1 VVRNAIVLANFLSMP
16 RPLSEKGL
24 RSHIR
29 RILITDQTQGGVG
42 RGSRSS
48 ALRIFGAIEQQ
59 CPQVSR
65 LTPDRSDLSRQ
76 PVDSILEAKLR
87 PPQTR
92 SAWVMRSRLLE
103 ELEHA
108 TQRAV
113 TLIAAPAGYGK
124 TTVVAQWLA
133 SDLRPT
139 IVAWISLDTADNDS
153 VRLWTNI
160 ATALA
165 RAGCDIAR
173 DIVGFV
179 AAGGNDVL
187 TVVLPR
193 IVSALAALPSDITVL
208 IDDFDIVRATECN
221 EQIDFFVKHLPPN
234 AHVVLITRSDP
245 TLRLGRLRAAGQLSE
260 IRADDLAFNTREA
273 SALLVSDGVQLSS
286 GAVSELMQRT
296 EGWPAGLYLAALSL
310 TGREDPSEF
319 VHTFSGNNR
328 FIGDYLTEEVLSR
341 QPEQVRNFILDMS
354 IVDRFSVPLADYVTE
369 ARHSASILRDL
380 KHTNLFLV
388 PLDSEERW
396 FRFHHLFG
404 AVAYST
410 LETERPDR
418 AAMLHGR
425 AAEWLSENG
434 YVEDAVEHA
443 LAAGKAE
450 HAANL
455 VNANWLRYFDAG
467 LGTTV
472 QRWLRALDASAADHS
487 TAYVVTA
494 AWMAALSGNREEM
507 DRRLAQLS
515 NNASDYVRLPD
526 GTKSVESVVA
536 LIRGLFG
543 FDGPLDTLAFA
554 TRAAELETNGNLA
567 WFAAANTALGHA
579 SYMIGDLDTA
589 VGVLPKAATS
599 EAAPALLRI
608 LALATLALAQAE
620 LGRGDRSRRSAEEAM
635 EVVETRSLHA
645 LPQVSLAFTALG
657 QSQAASGELMQAM
670 ATLEHGLNLRRKIP
684 GLSPWPTIHHLL
696 IMGRV
701 AGLAGDLPQ
710 ARRLLDEVSPLIR
723 QYPEGTA
730 AMIARLETSRKTLR
744 EAQTTSRPH
753 EPLTAREIDVLR
765 RLAGPLNLGQIAS
778 ELYLSQNT
786 VKTHTMALYR
796 KLGVRSRT
804 EAVNIGRQRLLI

>member
-1 VVRNAIVLANFLSMP
+1 M
-16 RPLSEKGL
+16 
-24 RSHIR
+24 
-29 RILITDQTQGGVG
+29 
-42 RGSRSS
+42 
-48 ALRIFGAIEQQ
+48 
-59 CPQVSR
+59 SR
-65 LTPDRSDLSRQ
+65 LTADRSDLSRQ
-76 PVDSILEAKLR
+76 LADSILEAKLR

-92 SAWVMRSRLLE
+92 SAWVIRSRLLE

-133 SDLRPT
+133 SDLRPK
-139 IVAWISLDTADNDS
+139 IVAWISLDTADNDP

-179 AAGGNDVL
+179 AAGSRDML

-193 IVSALAALPSDITVL
+193 IVDALAALPSEITVL

-286 GAVSELMQRT
+286 EAVSELMQRT

-310 TGREDPSEF
+310 TGRADPSEF

-369 ARHSASILRDL
+369 ARHSASILRNL

-410 LETERPDR
+410 LATERPDR

-434 YVEDAVEHA
+434 YIEDAVEHA
-443 LAAGKAE
+443 LAAGNFR

-455 VNANWLRYFDAG
+455 VNSNWLRYFDAG

-472 QRWLRALDASAADHS
+472 QRWLRALEASAADHS

-494 AWMAALSGNREEM
+494 AWMAALSGNQEEM
-507 DRRLAQLS
+507 DRWLAQL
-515 NNASDYVRLPD
+515 NNASDHVRLPD

-554 TRAAELETNGNLA
+554 RRAAELETNGDLA
-567 WFAAANTALGHA
+567 WFAVANTALGHA
-579 SYMIGDLDTA
+579 SYVIGDLDTA

-599 EAAPALLRI
+599 EAAPALLKI

-620 LGRGDRSRRSAEEAM
+620 LGHDDRSRRSAEEAM

-701 AGLAGDLPQ
+701 AALAGDLPL

-723 QYPEGTA
+723 QYPEGMA
-730 AMIARLETSRKTLR
+730 ALIARLEAARKTLR
-744 EAQTTSRPH
+744 EAQTISRPE

-765 RLAGPLNLGQIAS
+765 QLAGPLSLGQIAS

-796 KLGVRSRT
+796 KLGARSRSA
-804 EAVNIGRQRLLI
+804 AVKIGRQRLLI

>member
-1 VVRNAIVLANFLSMP
+1 
-16 RPLSEKGL
+16 
-24 RSHIR
+24 
-29 RILITDQTQGGVG
+29 
-42 RGSRSS
+42 
-48 ALRIFGAIEQQ
+48 
-59 CPQVSR
+59 VSR
-65 LTPDRSDLSRQ
+65 LTTDRSDLSRQ

-92 SAWVMRSRLLE
+92 SAWVMRARLLE

-139 IVAWISLDTADNDS
+139 IVAWISLDTADNDP

-173 DIVGFV
+173 DIAGFV

-193 IVSALAALPSDITVL
+193 IVDAVAALPSDITVL

-286 GAVSELMQRT
+286 EAVSELMQRT

-310 TGREDPSEF
+310 TGRADPSEF

-369 ARHSASILRDL
+369 ARHSASILRNL

-467 LGTTV
+467 RGTTI
-472 QRWLRALDASAADHS
+472 QRWLRALEASAADHS

-494 AWMAALSGNREEM
+494 AWMAALSGNQEEM
-507 DRRLAQLS
+507 DRRLAQLK
-515 NNASDYVRLPD
+515 NGSDHVRLPD

-536 LIRGLFG
+536 LVRGLFG

-554 TRAAELETNGNLA
+554 RRAAELETNGNLA
-567 WFAAANTALGHA
+567 WFTVANTALGHA
-579 SYMIGDLDTA
+579 SYVIGDLDTA

-620 LGRGDRSRRSAEEAM
+620 LGHDDRSRRSAEEAM

-701 AGLAGDLPQ
+701 AALAGDLPQ

-723 QYPEGTA
+723 QYREGTA
-730 AMIARLETSRKTLR
+730 AMIARLEAARKTLR
-744 EAQTTSRPH
+744 EAQTTSRTD

>member
-1 VVRNAIVLANFLSMP
+1 
-16 RPLSEKGL
+16 
-24 RSHIR
+24 
-29 RILITDQTQGGVG
+29 
-42 RGSRSS
+42 
-48 ALRIFGAIEQQ
+48 
-59 CPQVSR
+59 VSR
-65 LTPDRSDLSRQ
+65 LTTDRSDLSRQ
-76 PVDSILEAKLR
+76 PADSILEAKLR

-133 SDLRPT
+133 SDLRPK
-139 IVAWISLDTADNDS
+139 IVAWISLDTADNDP

-179 AAGGNDVL
+179 AAGSSDML

-193 IVSALAALPSDITVL
+193 IVDALAALPSEITVL

-286 GAVSELMQRT
+286 EAVSELMQRT

-310 TGREDPSEF
+310 TGRADPSEF

-369 ARHSASILRDL
+369 ARHSANILRNL

-434 YVEDAVEHA
+434 YIEDAVEHA
-443 LAAGKAE
+443 LAASNFR

-472 QRWLRALDASAADHS
+472 QRWLRALEASAADHS

-494 AWMAALSGNREEM
+494 AWMAALSGNQEEM
-507 DRRLAQLS
+507 DRWLAQL
-515 NNASDYVRLPD
+515 NNASDHVRLPD

-554 TRAAELETNGNLA
+554 RRAAELETNGNLA
-567 WFAAANTALGHA
+567 WFAVANTALGHA
-579 SYMIGDLDTA
+579 SYVIGDLDTA

-599 EAAPALLRI
+599 EAAPALLKI

-620 LGRGDRSRRSAEEAM
+620 LGHDDRSRRSAEEAM

-701 AGLAGDLPQ
+701 AALAGDLPL

-723 QYPEGTA
+723 QYPEGMA
-730 AMIARLETSRKTLR
+730 ALIARLEAARKTLR
-744 EAQTTSRPH
+744 EAQTISRPE

-765 RLAGPLNLGQIAS
+765 QLAGPLSLGQIAS

-796 KLGVRSRT
+796 KLGARSRSA
-804 EAVNIGRQRLLI
+804 AVKIGRQRLLI

>member
-1 VVRNAIVLANFLSMP
+1 
-16 RPLSEKGL
+16 
-24 RSHIR
+24 
-29 RILITDQTQGGVG
+29 
-42 RGSRSS
+42 
-48 ALRIFGAIEQQ
+48 
-59 CPQVSR
+59 VSR
-65 LTPDRSDLSRQ
+65 LTADRSDLSRQ
-76 PVDSILEAKLR
+76 LADSILEAKLR

-133 SDLRPT
+133 SDLRPK
-139 IVAWISLDTADNDS
+139 IVAWISLDTADNDP

-193 IVSALAALPSDITVL
+193 IVDALAALPSDITVL

-286 GAVSELMQRT
+286 EAVSELMQRT

-310 TGREDPSEF
+310 TGRADPSEF

-369 ARHSASILRDL
+369 ARHSASILRNL

-434 YVEDAVEHA
+434 YIEDAVEHA
-443 LAAGKAE
+443 LAAGNFR

-472 QRWLRALDASAADHS
+472 QRWLRALEASAADHS

-494 AWMAALSGNREEM
+494 AWMAALSGNQEEM
-507 DRRLAQLS
+507 DRWLAQL
-515 NNASDYVRLPD
+515 NNASDHVRLPD

-554 TRAAELETNGNLA
+554 RRAAELETNGNLA
-567 WFAAANTALGHA
+567 WFAVANTALGHA
-579 SYMIGDLDTA
+579 SYVIGDLDTA

-599 EAAPALLRI
+599 EAAPALLKI

-620 LGRGDRSRRSAEEAM
+620 LGHDDRSRRSAEEAM

-701 AGLAGDLPQ
+701 AALAGDLPL

-723 QYPEGTA
+723 QYPEGMA
-730 AMIARLETSRKTLR
+730 ALIARLEAARKTLR
-744 EAQTTSRPH
+744 EAQTISRPE

-765 RLAGPLNLGQIAS
+765 QLAGPLSLGQIAS

-796 KLGVRSRT
+796 KLGARSRSA
-804 EAVNIGRQRLLI
+804 AVKIGRQRLLI

>member
-1 VVRNAIVLANFLSMP
+1 M
-16 RPLSEKGL
+16 
-24 RSHIR
+24 
-29 RILITDQTQGGVG
+29 
-42 RGSRSS
+42 
-48 ALRIFGAIEQQ
+48 FGAIEQQ
-59 CPQVSR
+59 RPQVSR
-65 LTPDRSDLSRQ
+65 LTTDRSNLSRQ
-76 PVDSILEAKLR
+76 PTDSILEAKLR

-133 SDLRPT
+133 SDLRPK
-139 IVAWISLDTADNDS
+139 IVAWISLDTADNDP

-193 IVSALAALPSDITVL
+193 IVDALAALPSDITVL

-286 GAVSELMQRT
+286 EAVSELMQRT

-310 TGREDPSEF
+310 TGRADPSEF
-319 VHTFSGNNR
+319 IHTFSGNNR

-369 ARHSASILRDL
+369 ARHSASILRNL

-388 PLDSEERW
+388 SLDSEERW

-434 YVEDAVEHA
+434 YIEDAVEHA
-443 LAAGKAE
+443 LAAGNFR

-472 QRWLRALDASAADHS
+472 QRWLRALEASAADHS

-494 AWMAALSGNREEM
+494 AWMAALSGNQEEM
-507 DRRLAQLS
+507 DRWLAQL
-515 NNASDYVRLPD
+515 NNASDHVRLPD

-554 TRAAELETNGNLA
+554 RRAAELETNGNLA
-567 WFAAANTALGHA
+567 WFAVANTALGHA
-579 SYMIGDLDTA
+579 SYVIGDLDTA

-599 EAAPALLRI
+599 EAAPALLKI

-620 LGRGDRSRRSAEEAM
+620 LGHDDRSRRSAEEAM

-701 AGLAGDLPQ
+701 AALAGDLPL

-723 QYPEGTA
+723 QYPEGMA
-730 AMIARLETSRKTLR
+730 ALIARLEAARKTLR
-744 EAQTTSRPH
+744 EAQTISRPE

-765 RLAGPLNLGQIAS
+765 QLAGPLSLGQIAS

-796 KLGVRSRT
+796 KLGARSRSA
-804 EAVNIGRQRLLI
+804 AVKIGRQRLLI

>member
-1 VVRNAIVLANFLSMP
+1 
-16 RPLSEKGL
+16 
-24 RSHIR
+24 
-29 RILITDQTQGGVG
+29 
-42 RGSRSS
+42 
-48 ALRIFGAIEQQ
+48 
-59 CPQVSR
+59 VSR
-65 LTPDRSDLSRQ
+65 LTTDRSDLSRQ
-76 PVDSILEAKLR
+76 PADSILEAKLR

-133 SDLRPT
+133 SDLRPK
-139 IVAWISLDTADNDS
+139 IVAWISLDTADNDP

-179 AAGGNDVL
+179 AAGSSDML

-193 IVSALAALPSDITVL
+193 IVDALAALPSEITVL

-286 GAVSELMQRT
+286 EAVSELMQRT

-310 TGREDPSEF
+310 TGRADPSEF

-369 ARHSASILRDL
+369 ARHSASILRNL

-396 FRFHHLFG
+396 FRFRHLFG
-404 AVAYST
+404 TVAYST

-434 YVEDAVEHA
+434 YIEDAVEHA
-443 LAAGKAE
+443 LAASNFR

-472 QRWLRALDASAADHS
+472 QRWLRALEASAADHS

-494 AWMAALSGNREEM
+494 AWMAALSGNQEEM
-507 DRRLAQLS
+507 DRWLSQL
-515 NNASDYVRLPD
+515 NNASDHVRLPD

-554 TRAAELETNGNLA
+554 RRAAELETNGNLA
-567 WFAAANTALGHA
+567 WFAVANTALGHA
-579 SYMIGDLDTA
+579 SYVIGDLDTA

-599 EAAPALLRI
+599 EAAPALLKI

-620 LGRGDRSRRSAEEAM
+620 LGHDDRSRRSAEEAM

-701 AGLAGDLPQ
+701 AALAGDLPL

-723 QYPEGTA
+723 QYPQGMA
-730 AMIARLETSRKTLR
+730 ALIARLEAARKTLR
-744 EAQTTSRPH
+744 EAQTISRPE

-765 RLAGPLNLGQIAS
+765 QLAGPLSLGQIAS

-796 KLGVRSRT
+796 KLGARSRSA
-804 EAVNIGRQRLLI
+804 AVKIGRQRLLI

>member
-1 VVRNAIVLANFLSMP
+1 
-16 RPLSEKGL
+16 
-24 RSHIR
+24 
-29 RILITDQTQGGVG
+29 
-42 RGSRSS
+42 
-48 ALRIFGAIEQQ
+48 
-59 CPQVSR
+59 VSR
-65 LTPDRSDLSRQ
+65 LTTDRSDLSRQ
-76 PVDSILEAKLR
+76 PADSILEAKLR

-133 SDLRPT
+133 SDLRPK
-139 IVAWISLDTADNDS
+139 IVAWISLDTADNDP

-193 IVSALAALPSDITVL
+193 IVDTLAALPSDITVL

-286 GAVSELMQRT
+286 EAVSELMQRT

-310 TGREDPSEF
+310 TGRADPSEF

-369 ARHSASILRDL
+369 ARHSASILRNL

-434 YVEDAVEHA
+434 YIEDAVEHA
-443 LAAGKAE
+443 LAASNFR

-472 QRWLRALDASAADHS
+472 QRWLRALEASAADHS

-494 AWMAALSGNREEM
+494 AWMAALSGNQEEM
-507 DRRLAQLS
+507 DRWLAQL
-515 NNASDYVRLPD
+515 NNASDHVRLPD

-554 TRAAELETNGNLA
+554 RRAAELETNGNLA
-567 WFAAANTALGHA
+567 WFAVANTALGHA
-579 SYMIGDLDTA
+579 SYVIGDLDTA

-599 EAAPALLRI
+599 EAAPALLKI

-620 LGRGDRSRRSAEEAM
+620 LGHDDRSRRSAEEAM

-701 AGLAGDLPQ
+701 AALAGDLPL

-723 QYPEGTA
+723 QYPEGMA
-730 AMIARLETSRKTLR
+730 ALIARLEAARKTLR
-744 EAQTTSRPH
+744 EAQTISRPE

-765 RLAGPLNLGQIAS
+765 QLAGPLSLGQIAS

-796 KLGVRSRT
+796 KLGARSRSA
-804 EAVNIGRQRLLI
+804 AVKIGRQRLLI

>member
-1 VVRNAIVLANFLSMP
+1 M
-16 RPLSEKGL
+16 
-24 RSHIR
+24 
-29 RILITDQTQGGVG
+29 
-42 RGSRSS
+42 
-48 ALRIFGAIEQQ
+48 FGAIEQQ
-59 CPQVSR
+59 RPQVSR
-65 LTPDRSDLSRQ
+65 LTTDRSNLSRQ
-76 PVDSILEAKLR
+76 PADSILEAKLR

-139 IVAWISLDTADNDS
+139 IVAWISLDTADNDP

-193 IVSALAALPSDITVL
+193 IVDALAGLPSDITVL

-286 GAVSELMQRT
+286 EAVSELMQRT

-310 TGREDPSEF
+310 TGRADPSEF

-369 ARHSASILRDL
+369 ARHSASILRNL

-434 YVEDAVEHA
+434 FIEDAVEHA

-467 LGTTV
+467 RGTTI
-472 QRWLRALDASAADHS
+472 QRWLRALEASAADHS

-494 AWMAALSGNREEM
+494 AWMAALSGNQEEM
-507 DRRLAQLS
+507 DRRLAQLT
-515 NNASDYVRLPD
+515 NGSDHVRLPD
-526 GTKSVESVVA
+526 GTKSVESVMA
-536 LIRGLFG
+536 LVRGLFG

-554 TRAAELETNGNLA
+554 RRAAELETNGNLA
-567 WFAAANTALGHA
+567 WFTVANTALGHA
-579 SYMIGDLDTA
+579 SYVIGDLDTA

-620 LGRGDRSRRSAEEAM
+620 LGQDDRSRRSAEEAM

-657 QSQAASGELMQAM
+657 QSQASSGELAQAM
-670 ATLEHGLNLRRKIP
+670 ATLEHGLNLRRKIA

-701 AGLAGDLPQ
+701 AVMAGDLPQ

-723 QYPEGTA
+723 QYREGTA
-730 AMIARLETSRKTLR
+730 AMIARLEAARKALR
-744 EAQTTSRPH
+744 EAQTTSRTD

-765 RLAGPLNLGQIAS
+765 RLA
-778 ELYLSQNT
+778 
-786 VKTHTMALYR
+786 
-796 KLGVRSRT
+796 
-804 EAVNIGRQRLLI
+804 